1 MSSHCEIEKKYLIA
15 RMDPAELL
23 GKSGCAV
30 WEIEQIYLSAEPG
43 TTRRIRR
50 VVENGETRYYKTF
63 KRRLSAMSAEEDEG
77 LISRADYESYL
88 KEANPNQRPILKTRY
103 RIPYEGQIL
112 EFDLYPFWSDRAVM
126 EIELESEE
134 QPVYI
139 PDWVR
144 VLRDVTGDRRYSN
157 FALALEIPMDDISH

>member
-1 MSSHCEIEKKYLIA
+1 
-15 RMDPAELL
+15 
-23 GKSGCAV
+23 
-30 WEIEQIYLSAEPG
+30 
-43 TTRRIRR
+43 
-50 VVENGETRYYKTF
+50 
-63 KRRLSAMSAEEDEG
+63 MSAEEDEG
-77 LISRADYESYL
+77 LISRVDYESYL

-126 EIELESEE
+126 EIELESEA

-157 FALALEIPMDDISH
+157 FALALEIPMDDISR